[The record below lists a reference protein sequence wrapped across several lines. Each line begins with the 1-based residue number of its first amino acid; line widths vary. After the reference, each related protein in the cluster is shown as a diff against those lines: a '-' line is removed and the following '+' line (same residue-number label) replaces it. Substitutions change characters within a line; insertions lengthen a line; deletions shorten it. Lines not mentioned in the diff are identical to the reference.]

1 MTLSDCNHLAHVI
14 VLWQIKKI
22 ICYCTV
28 FALFYFVF
36 EGNVQVQGPGGLYS
50 EGRLYGGF
58 FLRYELGGG
67 GAYLWRGLFSEFYGT
82 ASQSR
87 KILQTFIR
95 GAGGGTNFLP
105 TMQASV
111 NFRNFAW
118 PYLRLLKTHHFP
130 IWQLD

>member
-50 EGRLYGGF
+50 EGRLYGDGGF
-58 FLRYELGGG
+58 FLRYEFGGG
-67 GAYLWRGLFSEFYGT
+67 GGLIF
-82 ASQSR
+82 
-87 KILQTFIR
+87 
-95 GAGGGTNFLP
+95 GG
-105 TMQASV
+105 V
-111 NFRNFAW
+111 YFRNFTVKHRKVAKF
-118 PYLRLLKTHHFP
+118 YRRL
-130 IWQLD
+130 